1 MQFLKLALRW
11 LPFRPFRRW
20 PSYLGLTKLSC
31 WLLKPFKTTSIQHQ
45 SLISF
50 TIVGCRTP
58 VSIFGRYRLISDAH
72 VRQQQFLT
80 CSWNINELIWK
91 MHEMVH
97 CLVAK
102 TVTNVLSGNSRSSC
116 MVFFFSPALVPHSFS
131 RACFRLSCCINTVI
145 ARLVWPASILP
156 TYSLF
161 MLQYMKACEGVFA
174 AGDIAHFPLK
184 MLDWERVTIGHWQ
197 ISHKHGMFLWV
208 ISLKWSNKHSSRF
221 EAKRSRSKCSLILFL
236 L

>member
-1 MQFLKLALRW
+1 
-11 LPFRPFRRW
+11 
-20 PSYLGLTKLSC
+20 
-31 WLLKPFKTTSIQHQ
+31 
-45 SLISF
+45 
-50 TIVGCRTP
+50 
-58 VSIFGRYRLISDAH
+58 
-72 VRQQQFLT
+72 
-80 CSWNINELIWK
+80 
-91 MHEMVH
+91 MVH
-97 CLVAK
+97 CLVAE

-145 ARLVWPASILP
+145 AKLVWPASILSTYRLFMPRTEPDGGRKWLMAYAP
-156 TYSLF
+156 TGAKGIYIYRLF

-197 ISHKHGMFLWV
+197 IFHKHGMFLWM

>member
-1 MQFLKLALRW
+1 
-11 LPFRPFRRW
+11 
-20 PSYLGLTKLSC
+20 
-31 WLLKPFKTTSIQHQ
+31 
-45 SLISF
+45 
-50 TIVGCRTP
+50 
-58 VSIFGRYRLISDAH
+58 
-72 VRQQQFLT
+72 
-80 CSWNINELIWK
+80 

-131 RACFRLSCCINTVI
+131 RACFRLSCCINTVMV
-145 ARLVWPASILP
+145 RLVWPASILP

-161 MLQYMKACEGVFA
+161 MLQYMNACEGVFA

-208 ISLKWSNKHSSRF
+208 MSLKWSNKHSSRF

>member
-1 MQFLKLALRW
+1 
-11 LPFRPFRRW
+11 
-20 PSYLGLTKLSC
+20 
-31 WLLKPFKTTSIQHQ
+31 
-45 SLISF
+45 
-50 TIVGCRTP
+50 
-58 VSIFGRYRLISDAH
+58 
-72 VRQQQFLT
+72 
-80 CSWNINELIWK
+80 

-131 RACFRLSCCINTVI
+131 RACFRLSCCINTVMV
-145 ARLVWPASILP
+145 RLVWPASMLP

-184 MLDWERVTIGHWQ
+184 GKGDYW
-197 ISHKHGMFLWV
+197 
-208 ISLKWSNKHSSRF
+208 SLADFAQAWYVF
-221 EAKRSRSKCSLILFL
+221 MGDIVEMVQ
-236 L
+236 

>member
-1 MQFLKLALRW
+1 
-11 LPFRPFRRW
+11 
-20 PSYLGLTKLSC
+20 
-31 WLLKPFKTTSIQHQ
+31 
-45 SLISF
+45 
-50 TIVGCRTP
+50 
-58 VSIFGRYRLISDAH
+58 
-72 VRQQQFLT
+72 
-80 CSWNINELIWK
+80 
-91 MHEMVH
+91 MVH

-131 RACFRLSCCINTVI
+131 RACFRLSCCINKVM
-145 ARLVWPASILP
+145 AKLVWPASILS
-156 TYSLF
+156 TYRLF